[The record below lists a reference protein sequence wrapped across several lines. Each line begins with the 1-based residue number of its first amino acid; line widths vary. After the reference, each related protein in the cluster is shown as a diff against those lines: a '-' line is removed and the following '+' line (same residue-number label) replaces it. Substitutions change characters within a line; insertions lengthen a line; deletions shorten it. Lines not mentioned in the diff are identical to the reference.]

1 MNKKYIRHYNCKI
14 YAIVYRKNKTIYY
27 NLNFFGKT
35 QLIIFK

>member
-1 MNKKYIRHYNCKI
+1 MNKKYIKHDDYRI
-14 YAIVYRKNKTIYY
+14 YAIVYHKDGVIYY